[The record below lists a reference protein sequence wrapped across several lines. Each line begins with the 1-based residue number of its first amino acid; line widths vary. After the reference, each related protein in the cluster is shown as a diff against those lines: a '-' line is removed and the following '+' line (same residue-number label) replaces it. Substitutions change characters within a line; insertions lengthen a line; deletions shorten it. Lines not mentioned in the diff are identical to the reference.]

1 MTAVRSPTG
10 LLYRGSRGLSRASG
24 DAETLNSKINSHFT
38 LSSVGRAKNSALTSV
53 AVFLN
58 SRRAGSFLPTGT
70 TRTTGS
76 GMKRGR
82 SRERDARAVWVFW
95 PLSAARQVTLVT
107 TMMKLESLFSWLLT
121 STGDKVERMLFGR
134 QDLSSRAPPPHA
146 YPGAELRAT
155 ASRWPH
161 HGAEVGG
168 KDSFYHH
175 VRRKG
180 VPCSFRGR
188 IRGSARDSCT
198 AARGLR
204 P

>member
-24 DAETLNSKINSHFT
+24 DAETQNSSRNGVFDSP
-38 LSSVGRAKNSALTSV
+38 SEGRAKNSGFTNV

-76 GMKRGR
+76 GTKRGR
-82 SRERDARAVWVFW
+82 LRERDARAVWVFW

-161 HGAEVGG
+161 HAAEVG
-168 KDSFYHH
+168 SFSSFHHH
-175 VRRKG
+175 VLMKR
-180 VPCSFRGR
+180 VPCSPKKN
-188 IRGSARDSCT
+188 
-198 AARGLR
+198 L
-204 P
+204 